1 MELTDEDRQ
10 AFHSQADQIAD
21 AVGAK
26 EVKREDHER
35 AVASVFFA
43 LDENDEAVM
52 ATVKVLP
59 RHRFLVKTLEGRTR
73 TTRRD
78 EAIEALNE
86 SLP

>member
-1 MELTDEDRQ
+1 MEISDEDRN
-10 AFHSQADQIAD
+10 AFHSQADKIAD
-21 AVGAK
+21 SLGAK
-26 EVKREDHER
+26 EVNREDHER

-78 EAIEALNE
+78 EAVEALNE
-86 SLP
+86 ALP

>member
-10 AFHSQADQIAD
+10 AFHSQADKIAE
-21 AVGAK
+21 AASAK
-26 EVKREDHER
+26 EVNREDHDR

-59 RHRFLVKTLEGRTR
+59 RHRFLVQTLDGRTR

-78 EAIEALNE
+78 EAIEALNNG
-86 SLP
+86 LP